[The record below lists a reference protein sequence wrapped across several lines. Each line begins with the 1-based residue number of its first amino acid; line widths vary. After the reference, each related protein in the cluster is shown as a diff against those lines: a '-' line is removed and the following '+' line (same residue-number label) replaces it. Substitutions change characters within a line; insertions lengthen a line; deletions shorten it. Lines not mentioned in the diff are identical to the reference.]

1 MMPTVTKNL
10 IIINVLVFF
19 GTLVAQRY
27 GIDLANYLGLHFFLA
42 SDFNPAQ
49 LITYMFMHGGFSHI
63 FFNMFA
69 VFMFGP
75 ILEQTWGPKRF
86 LFYYILC
93 GIGAGLIQEGVQY
106 IQYITEL
113 SQHTE
118 VNLIGYGII
127 YMDQY
132 LNMMTTVGAS
142 GAVYAILLAF
152 GMLYPNNQLFIF
164 PLPFPIKAKFFVIG
178 YATIELWA
186 GLANSAGD
194 NVAHFAHLG
203 GMLFGLILILYW
215 RKKVKTMG
223 HIITDLKETFRRGNI
238 FIQLIYINVSI
249 FIIGTL
255 INVFLQLFQHS
266 IPDIF
271 GIFALPASFIR
282 FFHQPWSIITYM
294 FMHAGLL
301 HILFNMLWLYWFGS
315 LFLHFFSAKHLR
327 GLYILGGILG
337 GLLYMV
343 AYNVFPLFNQE
354 VAVSTLVGASASVL
368 AIVAATAYREPNYR
382 VQLFLFGAI
391 RLKYLALV
399 VIGIDVLSITSSN
412 AGGHIAHL
420 GGALAGLWFAT
431 SLSKGADLTAWINW
445 LLDAF
450 ISLFQKKTWKHKP
463 KMKVHYGGGTT
474 SREKDYDYNAHK
486 KAQSDEI
493 DRILDKLKKSG
504 YDSLTTE
511 EKKSLFDASKR

>member
-93 GIGAGLIQEGVQY
+93 GIGAGLIQE
-106 IQYITEL
+106 
-113 SQHTE
+113 

-127 YMDQY
+127 SMDQY

-178 YATIELWA
+178 YAAIELWA

-215 RKKVKTMG
+215 RKKSK
-223 HIITDLKETFRRGNI
+223 N
-238 FIQLIYINVSI
+238 N
-249 FIIGTL
+249 GT
-255 INVFLQLFQHS
+255 
-266 IPDIF
+266 
-271 GIFALPASFIR
+271 
-282 FFHQPWSIITYM
+282 Y
-294 FMHAGLL
+294 
-301 HILFNMLWLYWFGS
+301 
-315 LFLHFFSAKHLR
+315 
-327 GLYILGGILG
+327 
-337 GLLYMV
+337 
-343 AYNVFPLFNQE
+343 YN
-354 VAVSTLVGASASVL
+354 
-368 AIVAATAYREPNYR
+368 
-382 VQLFLFGAI
+382 
-391 RLKYLALV
+391 
-399 VIGIDVLSITSSN
+399 
-412 AGGHIAHL
+412 
-420 GGALAGLWFAT
+420 
-431 SLSKGADLTAWINW
+431 
-445 LLDAF
+445 
-450 ISLFQKKTWKHKP
+450 
-463 KMKVHYGGGTT
+463 
-474 SREKDYDYNAHK
+474 
-486 KAQSDEI
+486 
-493 DRILDKLKKSG
+493 
-504 YDSLTTE
+504 
-511 EKKSLFDASKR
+511 